1 MDKID
6 IWFGRSGW
14 KSIGFN
20 EDGQNDRG
28 ELNQSLIST
37 ILFTDICEIIIK
49 NMYEKD
55 EGFITFA

>member
-1 MDKID
+1 MKMDKMT
-6 IWFGRSGW
+6 
-14 KSIGFN
+14 
-20 EDGQNDRG
+20 EG